1 MLVYQRVTLVS
12 SHIFQQPF
20 SIYRWWQLW
29 STVCRWCQS
38 TFFLTVGQ
46 GDENQNLPRLG
57 FFLNH
62 RHRVGKW
69 EQTGN
74 QTTRGY
80 ITPPWNTLLQES
92 PGISRISNHVKALP
106 AAPVAKFIAFL
117 PDTQVATEMVSPD
130 QQPRG
135 SWNLPWFSFKQLF
148 VCFSH
153 AGIISGSTWKSKAW
167 EVEKSHSQED
177 KRWESHQILRFSRS
191 TSICY
196 RKESRTMTV

>member
-1 MLVYQRVTLVS
+1 MAIYSGFTHWKWWLSIAMLVYQRVTLVS

-62 RHRVGKW
+62 RHLVGKW

-80 ITPPWNTLLQES
+80 ITPPWNTLLQDLPESLGSPTMSRRCLLHLWPSSLPFCPTPRWLLKWLAPTNS
-92 PGISRISNHVKALP
+92 PGGHEIFHDFHLSSC
-106 AAPVAKFIAFL
+106 
-117 PDTQVATEMVSPD
+117 
-130 QQPRG
+130 
-135 SWNLPWFSFKQLF
+135 SFVFHTL
-148 VCFSH
+148 
-153 AGIISGSTWKSKAW
+153 G
-167 EVEKSHSQED
+167 
-177 KRWESHQILRFSRS
+177 
-191 TSICY
+191 
-196 RKESRTMTV
+196 